1 MNLYEFEGKQLFEKH
16 GIKIPRGIVVR
27 REEKAGDVFSELNV
41 SDVVVKA
48 QVLSGKRG
56 KNNGIRF
63 CNKDEGVLHVQNVVD
78 ELFSMN
84 IKGQY
89 VTAVRIEEK
98 LNIAEEHYM
107 SITYDTNRKQPML
120 IYSKH
125 GGVDI
130 EDVSEENIEKYPL
143 EISNLTL
150 EIGEDIPYAQEL
162 WNVFLQED
170 CRQVEINPL

>member
-63 CNKDEGVLHVQNVVD
+63 CNKEKGVQHVQDVVD
-78 ELFSMN
+78 ELFAMN
-84 IKGQY
+84 VRGQY
-89 VTAVRIEEK
+89 VAAVRIEEK
-98 LNIAEEHYM
+98 LDIAEEHYM
-107 SITYDTNRKQPML
+107 SITYNTNRKQPML
-120 IYSKH
+120 I
-125 GGVDI
+125 
-130 EDVSEENIEKYPL
+130 
-143 EISNLTL
+143 
-150 EIGEDIPYAQEL
+150 
-162 WNVFLQED
+162 
-170 CRQVEINPL
+170 